1 MSGWVRT
8 HGGEFVHQRD
18 DAECPREELWRDNR
32 TKPISRRRQI
42 QKMLKIMPLLVVM
55 LRGAAQMMAQTS
67 GTTQDETMRKLQA
80 RMDEMRSQMAQM
92 QAEMQSQMAQ
102 IQAELDAMHGVN
114 TLTNVVNGVK
124 PVPESL
130 QTGAI
135 ERTVLPLPPAVQL
148 TPEEQRMAVGRET
161 AEYKTF
167 SDESE
172 PTPRLYNAPLESTYP
187 GFFVLPGTQT
197 MLRING
203 SLKTDLMFDPRPAGT
218 PDEFTPSTIPIPA
231 GPSTNNFNASIRESR
246 ISSDFRAP
254 VSNIGTARMFMQF
267 DFFGSNGATT
277 PRLRHAY
284 AQLKNILVGQ
294 TSTVFVDP
302 DAWPDIVENQGPT
315 SGFRSRPPQIRY
327 SFPLGKGMSGA
338 ISVEQPRSDISFS
351 QNGSAA
357 VPITPAP
364 DGALRLR
371 YEGERGHMYLST
383 VLRELA
389 VRLPNGGPQESTFG
403 WGLNVSSTWRV
414 ARRDTVNYQ
423 VAYGNGISKY
433 ASDTAGLGL
442 DAAPRTQTDLTLK
455 ALPLFAPWISYQHY
469 WTRSVRSSAIFG
481 WLQLQNTAFQPGNT
495 YHKSSYSSANII
507 WNSIGSLTFGM
518 EFMYGWVEQKDI
530 ARGNALRL
538 QFAGRYSF
546 VKLHSE

>member
-1 MSGWVRT
+1 MSGWVRI

-18 DAECPREELWRDNR
+18 DVECTREEFWRDNR
-32 TKPISRRRQI
+32 TKPRSRRRQI

-55 LRGAAQMMAQTS
+55 LRGAAQMMAQAS
-67 GTTQDETMRKLQA
+67 GTTQDETMRKLQT
-80 RMDEMRSQMAQM
+80 RMDEMRSQMDQMQDEMRSQMAQM
-92 QAEMQSQMAQ
+92 QAK
-102 IQAELDAMHGVN
+102 LDAMHGVN
-114 TLTNVVNGVK
+114 TLANVVNDVK
-124 PVPESL
+124 QVPEPL

-135 ERTVLPLPPAVQL
+135 ERTVPPLPPTVVLTAEQQL
-148 TPEEQRMAVGRET
+148 MAVGRET
-161 AEYKTF
+161 MEYKTF

-172 PTPRLYNAPLESTYP
+172 SAPRLYNAPLEPTYP

-203 SLKTDLMFDPRPAGT
+203 SLKTDLMFDPRPAGV

-254 VSNIGTARMFMQF
+254 VSNVGTARMFMQF

-294 TSTVFVDP
+294 TNTVFVDP
-302 DAWPDIVENQGPT
+302 DTWPDIVENRGPT

-327 SFPLGKGMSGA
+327 SFPLGRGMSGA

-364 DGALRLR
+364 DGVLRLR

-389 VRLPNGGPQESTFG
+389 VHLPNGGPQASTFG
-403 WGLNVSSTWRV
+403 WGLNLASTWRV

-433 ASDTAGLGL
+433 ANDTAGQGL
-442 DAAPRTQTDLTLK
+442 DAAPRTQADLTLK

-469 WTRSVRSSAIFG
+469 WTRSVRSSATFG

-495 YHKSSYSSANII
+495 YHKSSYSSVNII
-507 WNSIGSLTFGM
+507 WNSMGSLTFGT
-518 EFMYGWVEQKDI
+518 EFMYGMGGAEG
-530 ARGNALRL
+530 RGSWQCAPPSVRWKIFLC
-538 QFAGRYSF
+538 QAA
-546 VKLHSE
+546 